1 MARNNNVDFRAT
13 QATNSKEKYT
23 QIVMV
28 KLRINTCFINNMY
41 ISELEEHTYCTW
53 SPIQYN

>member
-41 ISELEEHTYCTW
+41 ISELEEHTYCT
-53 SPIQYN
+53 